1 MIRIREVRVID
12 DENQQLGVMQ
22 TSEALALAQE
32 KGLDL
37 VEVAP
42 TAVPPVC
49 RILDYGQYKYELQK
63 REREA
68 KKKQKSQTFKEIRLR
83 VKIDVNDLRTKLRR
97 AGQFLDEGDRVKVTV
112 QFRGRE
118 MSHAN
123 LGRDLLDRAAELLT
137 EHGTVERPP
146 LLEGRNMYIVMAP
159 LEKRAE
165 KKTERARAAR
175 RTSRQPQPAAPPNGG
190 ETIGDA
196 IAAKG
201 KAPTATVEPP
211 AAGRSAAAG
220 GTGIAVPKIKT
231 HKGTAKRYKK
241 TGSGKWVRPKAWRGH
256 HLEIKSSRRTRRYAG
271 KADRLARP
279 TRSSCERLLPHA

>member
-1 MIRIREVRVID
+1 MIRVREVRVID
-12 DENQQLGVMQ
+12 DEGQQLGVLP

-49 RILDYGQYKYELQK
+49 RILDFGQYKYELQK

-68 KKKQKSQTFKEIRLR
+68 KRKQKSQTFKEIRLR

-97 AGQFLDEGDRVKVTV
+97 AGEFLDEGDRVKVTV

-123 LGRDLLDRAAELLT
+123 LGRDLLDRAAGLLT
-137 EHGTVERPP
+137 EHGTVERQP

-159 LEKRAE
+159 LEKRVE
-165 KKTERARAAR
+165 KKGGNGEVAG
-175 RTSRQPQPAAPPNGG
+175 AAPQETGEAPGRG

-196 IAAKG
+196 LTAKG
-201 KAPTATVEPP
+201 MAPTATAEPEAADEAKP
-211 AAGRSAAAG
+211 AEQG
-220 GTGIAVPKIKT
+220 
-231 HKGTAKRYKK
+231 
-241 TGSGKWVRPKAWRGH
+241 
-256 HLEIKSSRRTRRYAG
+256 
-271 KADRLARP
+271 
-279 TRSSCERLLPHA
+279 

>member
-12 DENQQLGVMQ
+12 DENQQLGVMP
-22 TSEALALAQE
+22 TSQALTLAQE

-159 LEKRAE
+159 LEKRPE
-165 KKTERARAAR
+165 KKTDGAAAERPTATATEAAE
-175 RTSRQPQPAAPPNGG
+175 PAEASEPVGG

-196 IAAKG
+196 VAAKG
-201 KAPTATVEPP
+201 GAPTATAEKTAAKP
-211 AAGRSAAAG
+211 AADETQQPAEQG
-220 GTGIAVPKIKT
+220 
-231 HKGTAKRYKK
+231 
-241 TGSGKWVRPKAWRGH
+241 
-256 HLEIKSSRRTRRYAG
+256 
-271 KADRLARP
+271 
-279 TRSSCERLLPHA
+279 

>member
-12 DENQQLGVMQ
+12 DEDQQLGVMP
-22 TSEALALAQE
+22 TIEALPLAQE

-68 KKKQKSQTFKEIRLR
+68 KKKQKSQTFKEIRLG

-123 LGRDLLDRAAELLT
+123 LGRDLLDRAAELLA

-165 KKTERARAAR
+165 KKTD
-175 RTSRQPQPAAPPNGG
+175 G
-190 ETIGDA
+190 
-196 IAAKG
+196 
-201 KAPTATVEPP
+201 
-211 AAGRSAAAG
+211 AAGERPAVGRGRQAG
-220 GTGIAVPKIKT
+220 GPGERRDDRRRDRRQGQRATRRADG
-231 HKGTAKRYKK
+231 R
-241 TGSGKWVRPKAWRGH
+241 
-256 HLEIKSSRRTRRYAG
+256 SRRPQQR
-271 KADRLARP
+271 
-279 TRSSCERLLPHA
+279 RSSQQNRDNECRR

>member
-12 DENQQLGVMQ
+12 DENQQLGVMPTIQ
-22 TSEALALAQE
+22 ALTLAQE

-159 LEKRAE
+159 LEKRPE
-165 KKTERARAAR
+165 KKTDDADERPATTGSDAAEANG
-175 RTSRQPQPAAPPNGG
+175 AAQEAPTG

-196 IAAKG
+196 VAAKG
-201 KAPTATVEPP
+201 GAPTATVEPP
-211 AAGRSAAAG
+211 AEETQQSAEQG
-220 GTGIAVPKIKT
+220 
-231 HKGTAKRYKK
+231 
-241 TGSGKWVRPKAWRGH
+241 
-256 HLEIKSSRRTRRYAG
+256 
-271 KADRLARP
+271 
-279 TRSSCERLLPHA
+279 

>member
-1 MIRIREVRVID
+1 MGHPASIGRMALLSKERNKIARDLRTNEMIRIREVRVID
-12 DENQQLGVMQ
+12 DEGQQLGVMP
-22 TSEALALAQE
+22 TARALALAQE

-97 AGQFLDEGDRVKVTV
+97 AAEFLDEGDRVKVTV

-118 MSHAN
+118 MTHAN
-123 LGRDLLDRAAELLT
+123 LGRDLLVKAADLLA
-137 EHGTVERPP
+137 EHGTVERQP
-146 LLEGRNMYIVMAP
+146 LLEGRSMYIVMAS
-159 LEKRAE
+159 LEKRPE
-165 KKTERARAAR
+165 KKTERTTEGAA
-175 RTSRQPQPAAPPNGG
+175 AAPTG

-196 IAAKG
+196 IAARSPAVVGPQERVKD
-201 KAPTATVEPP
+201 KPEPP
-211 AAGRSAAAG
+211 AEVSQPMEQG
-220 GTGIAVPKIKT
+220 
-231 HKGTAKRYKK
+231 
-241 TGSGKWVRPKAWRGH
+241 
-256 HLEIKSSRRTRRYAG
+256 
-271 KADRLARP
+271 
-279 TRSSCERLLPHA
+279 

>member
-12 DENQQLGVMQ
+12 DENEQLGVMPTIQ
-22 TSEALALAQE
+22 ALTLAQE

-123 LGRDLLDRAAELLT
+123 LGRALLDRAAELLA

-159 LEKRAE
+159 LEKRPERKMDGAE
-165 KKTERARAAR
+165 EEHTSSGAAEATEVAA
-175 RTSRQPQPAAPPNGG
+175 QPANG

-196 IAAKG
+196 VTAKG
-201 KAPTATVEPP
+201 RAPTATVAKAPADGAEAEPP
-211 AAGRSAAAG
+211 APHPTQPPAAPARR
-220 GTGIAVPKIKT
+220 A
-231 HKGTAKRYKK
+231 A
-241 TGSGKWVRPKAWRGH
+241 RG
-256 HLEIKSSRRTRRYAG
+256 
-271 KADRLARP
+271 
-279 TRSSCERLLPHA
+279 

>member
-12 DENQQLGVMQ
+12 DEGQQLGVMP
-22 TSEALALAQE
+22 TFRALALAQE

-97 AGQFLDEGDRVKVTV
+97 AGEFLDDGDRVKVTV

-123 LGRDLLDRAAELLT
+123 LGRDLLDRAAALLT

-146 LLEGRNMYIVMAP
+146 LLEGRSMYIVMAP

-165 KKTERARAAR
+165 KKSERPERTDGAA
-175 RTSRQPQPAAPPNGG
+175 QAAPEPTG

-196 IAAKG
+196 LAARG
-201 KAPTATVEPP
+201 QAPTATAEAPEPP
-211 AAGRSAAAG
+211 GEEQPPAEQG
-220 GTGIAVPKIKT
+220 
-231 HKGTAKRYKK
+231 
-241 TGSGKWVRPKAWRGH
+241 
-256 HLEIKSSRRTRRYAG
+256 
-271 KADRLARP
+271 
-279 TRSSCERLLPHA
+279 

>member
-12 DENQQLGVMQ
+12 DENEQLGVMPTIQ
-22 TSEALALAQE
+22 ALTLAQE

-123 LGRDLLDRAAELLT
+123 LGRDLLDRAAELLA

-165 KKTERARAAR
+165 KKTDDEAGER
-175 RTSRQPQPAAPPNGG
+175 PAASAAEAAEPQEAPASG

-196 IAAKG
+196 VAAKG
-201 KAPTATVEPP
+201 TAPAKGGAPTATVEPP
-211 AAGRSAAAG
+211 AAEETQQSAEQG
-220 GTGIAVPKIKT
+220 
-231 HKGTAKRYKK
+231 
-241 TGSGKWVRPKAWRGH
+241 
-256 HLEIKSSRRTRRYAG
+256 
-271 KADRLARP
+271 
-279 TRSSCERLLPHA
+279 